1 MCGIAGY
8 RGTEEIQEDRLQRCL
23 ALMRRRGPDAAAYYR
38 HRSGDGTQTILLHS
52 RLSII
57 DLDAR
62 ANQPLHFGEKLLIVN
77 GELYNYLELR
87 KRLEGDDERQRSPVG
102 GACRG

>member
-23 ALMRRRGPDAAAYYR
+23 ALMRRRGPDAAAYHR

-62 ANQPLHFGEKLLIVN
+62 ANHPLRFGKMLLTGN
-77 GELYNYLELR
+77 GQLDNYLEC
-87 KRLEGDDERQRSPVG
+87 RQRLDG
-102 GACRG
+102 RGHDALVTADDAH